1 MKKMFSVFL
10 CLCCLTA
17 LVTACGK
24 SGADYD
30 MNKVLADVE
39 AAAPIANP
47 LAFTDDDLVYD
58 MSIDKAM
65 VDSYVGHRTGVNG
78 ASGAV
83 LVLKTTDGNVD
94 TVKAQFETYCKNT
107 AAFLANYPEFA
118 AAQKQAEQG
127 RVVAKGN
134 YLVLAIAGEGTDYA
148 AVDTAIADA
157 LK

>member
-1 MKKMFSVFL
+1 MKKIFSTLL
-10 CLCCLTA
+10 CLCLFATLT
-17 LVTACGK
+17 VGCGK

-30 MNKVLADVE
+30 INKVLTDVE
-39 AAAPIANP
+39 AATPIANP
-47 LAFTDDDLVYD
+47 LAFNDDDLIYD

-65 VDSYVGHRTGVNG
+65 VDSYVGNRTGVNG

-83 LVLKTTDGNVD
+83 LVLKTTSGNVD
-94 TVKAQFETYCKNT
+94 TVKAQLEAYCKST

-127 RVVAKGN
+127 RVVAKGD

-148 AVDTAIADA
+148 AVDTAITNA

>member
-1 MKKMFSVFL
+1 
-10 CLCCLTA
+10 
-17 LVTACGK
+17 
-24 SGADYD
+24 
-30 MNKVLADVE
+30 
-39 AAAPIANP
+39 NP

>member
-1 MKKMFSVFL
+1 MKKTFSILL
-10 CLCCLTA
+10 CFCLFTV
-17 LVTACGK
+17 LMVGCGK

-30 MNKVLADVE
+30 INKVLSDVE
-39 AAAPIANP
+39 AATPIANP
-47 LAFTDDDLVYD
+47 LDFNDDDLIYD
-58 MSIDKAM
+58 MTIDKAM
-65 VDSYVGHRTGVNG
+65 IDSYVGHRTGVNG

-83 LVLKTTDGNVD
+83 LVVKTVDGNVD
-94 TVKAQFETYCKNT
+94 TVKAQLEAYCKST

-148 AVDTAIADA
+148 AVDTAIEGA

>member
-1 MKKMFSVFL
+1 MKKIFSALL
-10 CLCCLTA
+10 CLCLFATLA
-17 LVTACGK
+17 VGCGK

-30 MNKVLADVE
+30 INKVLTDVE
-39 AAAPIANP
+39 AATPIANP
-47 LAFTDDDLVYD
+47 LAFNDDDLIYD

-65 VDSYVGHRTGVNG
+65 VDSYVGNRTGVNG

-83 LVLKTTDGNVD
+83 LVLKTTSGNVD
-94 TVKAQFETYCKNT
+94 TVKAQLEAYCKST

-127 RVVAKGN
+127 RVVAKGD